1 MAQKVE
7 YVGVRTKDGC
17 SVFCERQGE
26 SGTAESFP
34 LPVRHDLRLHSEG
47 FEWGYSGSGPAQTS
61 LAILADA
68 VGADKALPLYQKFK
82 RAFIA
87 GAEKDGFRISREA
100 VEAWV
105 AAHYRLPD
113 DAVDG
118 WADTLGAS
126 D

>member
-1 MAQKVE
+1 MEQKVE

-17 SVFCERQGE
+17 RVYCETRGEDGKADSV
-26 SGTAESFP
+26 P

-68 VGADKALPLYQKFK
+68 VGAEKAIPLYQKFK
-82 RAFIA
+82 RSFIA
-87 GAEKDGFRISREA
+87 GAEKEGFRISRDE
-100 VEAWV
+100 VERWV
-105 AAHYRLPD
+105 ADHYRIPD
-113 DAVDG
+113 AAVDG
-118 WADTLGAS
+118 WEDALGVN

>member
-1 MAQKVE
+1 MEQKVE

-17 SVFCERQGE
+17 RVMCERQGE
-26 SGTAESFP
+26 SGAADSVP
-34 LPVRHDLRLHSEG
+34 LPVRHDLRLHSDG

-87 GAEKDGFRISREA
+87 GAEKDGFRISRDE
-100 VEAWV
+100 VERWV
-105 AAHYRLPD
+105 AEHYRIRD

-118 WADTLGAS
+118 WADTLGAH